1 MYRLVTV
8 LVWDSKL
15 RTPERAHVRETFPS
29 PVNSSQRSKFTK
41 QVVNNRMGK
50 DLSFGIV
57 LRFSNQT
64 SIIAADMSY
73 VLLLDRLVQTQIQAE
88 TTFQYVV
95 RQKVN
100 DIFQQPHFRR
110 SK

>member
-1 MYRLVTV
+1 
-8 LVWDSKL
+8 
-15 RTPERAHVRETFPS
+15 
-29 PVNSSQRSKFTK
+29 
-41 QVVNNRMGK
+41 MGK

-64 SIIAADMSY
+64 SIIAADLSY